1 MSNRVRVVVFV
12 TALASCL
19 GVAICVALGVG
30 GYYFFTNSTNTIAN
44 PLASLAAPAA
54 LNRIVY
60 VGNDFN
66 IYLADP
72 TNGAKT
78 ALTMDGS
85 ADRAY
90 NYPTWS
96 PDNQRLAFVGYS
108 FKDGNPTEGALY
120 T

>member
-1 MSNRVRVVVFV
+1 MSKRTGLVVLVA
-12 TALASCL
+12 ALASCL
-19 GVAICVALGVG
+19 GVMICVAFGVG
-30 GYYFFTNSTNTIAN
+30 GYYFFTNSTNTLAN

-72 TNGAKT
+72 TDGTKT
-78 ALTMDGS
+78 ALTKDGGP
-85 ADRAY
+85 DRAY

-96 PDNQRLAFVGYS
+96 PDNQRLAFVGYR
-108 FKDGNPTEGALY
+108 F
-120 T
+120 